1 MSTFGLQSR
10 HLTRCCSW
18 QTSSQARLQQSSRSA
33 SSLSS
38 AVVQPMAPIFNRRE
52 KKKLRNSFPRPDK
65 SPQVLHPALPPS
77 FVNRV
82 TMADGSS
89 FYLTTRS
96 PRPSIA
102 LARDV
107 TNHPLWNP
115 SLAREV
121 ADQDQSGRMGRFAR
135 RYGGPKLDPTAS
147 QESTESLESQSDP
160 QSTEQETQNQASQP
174 KQPEVVNQSQ
184 SALDKH
190 GFGVDDLQWISGESK
205 QSFYGV
211 GNARNI
217 RGMKKVWVKK

>member
-18 QTSSQARLQQSSRSA
+18 QASSQARLQQSSRSA

-115 SLAREV
+115 SLARE
-121 ADQDQSGRMGRFAR
+121 
-135 RYGGPKLDPTAS
+135 
-147 QESTESLESQSDP
+147 ESTESLESQSDP